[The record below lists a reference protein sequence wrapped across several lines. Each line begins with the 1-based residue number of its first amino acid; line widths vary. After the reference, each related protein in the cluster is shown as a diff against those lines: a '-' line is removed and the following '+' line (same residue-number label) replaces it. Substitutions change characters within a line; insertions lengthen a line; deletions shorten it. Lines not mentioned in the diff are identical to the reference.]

1 LFCCGAG
8 TVRES
13 SGELAPVYAA
23 NENDYVQRGGVE
35 EQKNPLTTEAKA
47 EDSPEL

>member
-1 LFCCGAG
+1 MRLICCEAG

-23 NENDYVQRGGVE
+23 NKTDYVQRGGAE
-35 EQKNPLTTEAKA
+35 EQSNPLMTSDVTAF
-47 EDSPEL
+47 